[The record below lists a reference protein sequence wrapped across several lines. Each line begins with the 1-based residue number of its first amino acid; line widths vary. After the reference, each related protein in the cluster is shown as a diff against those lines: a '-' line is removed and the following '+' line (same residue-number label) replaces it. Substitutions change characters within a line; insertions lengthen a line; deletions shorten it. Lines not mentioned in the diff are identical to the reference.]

1 MTTLPEPI
9 KKISYHYMQS
19 INHILTYIGFMNY
32 CIDEIMAGTSTY
44 EELWDEEGGR
54 EEVGCMWYI
63 YSRNASPEDS
73 VKEIHKD
80 IKCQY
85 EELMVQCGTKNWE
98 DTKLV
103 LSKVVD
109 FNQKGLNF
117 NYGE

>member
-1 MTTLPEPI
+1 
-9 KKISYHYMQS
+9 
-19 INHILTYIGFMNY
+19 
-32 CIDEIMAGTSTY
+32 
-44 EELWDEEGGR
+44 
-54 EEVGCMWYI
+54 MWYI